1 MREYELEILE
11 QYDIEVNSTRKV
23 RGAFFCDTNE
33 GTMLL
38 KETKMSDR
46 RAPFFYEMLLDLQKT
61 GFPNVELPVINKE
74 ESFISTSKDGKRY
87 MLKKWFVGKECDV
100 HKEKE
105 VLSAAKELA
114 GLHKKMQWTRCDDK
128 IAISAGRHLKEEFL
142 CHNREM
148 KKVRSY
154 IRSKA
159 RKGKFEYLYLQSFEK
174 MFDQAQQAVGRLE
187 ESGYERLYR
196 ESIEQKKIVHGD
208 YNYHNVL
215 ILSERTGSWAEKLS
229 LAVTGFEHFCMDVQV
244 QDFYYF
250 FRKVLEKYH
259 WDVKVGN
266 ALLEAYN
273 SVRPLND
280 QELEFL
286 AVRLAY
292 PEKFWKTAS
301 GYYRSNKAWTSE
313 KNVEKLSRSI
323 AETEEKM
330 RLLENLFVFH

>member
-11 QYDIEVNSTRKV
+11 QYDIEVTGTRKV

-46 RAPFFYEMLLDLQKT
+46 RAPFFYEILSNLQSE
-61 GFPNVELPVINKE
+61 GAMNVELPVKNKE
-74 ESFISTSKDGKRY
+74 ESLISVSREGKRY
-87 MLKKWFVGKECDV
+87 ILKKWFAARECDV
-100 HKEKE
+100 HREKDILCAVE
-105 VLSAAKELA
+105 KLAEL
-114 GLHKKMQWTRCDDK
+114 HTKMQWTGSGDE
-128 IAISAGRHLKEEFL
+128 AGISVGRHLKEEFL

-154 IRSKA
+154 IRGKSK
-159 RKGKFEYLYLQSFEK
+159 KGKFEYLYLQSFEK
-174 MFDQAQQAVGRLE
+174 MFRQAQRTVERLE
-187 ESGYERLYR
+187 DSGYENLYR
-196 ESIEQKKIVHGD
+196 DSIEQKKMVHGD

-215 ILSERTGSWAEKLS
+215 VLSERAGEKMN
-229 LAVTGFEHFCMDVQV
+229 LAVTGFEHFCIDVQV

-259 WDVKVGN
+259 WDERIGD

-273 SVRPLND
+273 KVRPMNK
-280 QELEFL
+280 EEMEFIAL
-286 AVRLAY
+286 KLSY

-313 KNVEKLSRSI
+313 INVEKLSRSI
-323 AETEEKM
+323 AENEEKM
-330 RLLENLFVFH
+330 MLLRNLFVFAL